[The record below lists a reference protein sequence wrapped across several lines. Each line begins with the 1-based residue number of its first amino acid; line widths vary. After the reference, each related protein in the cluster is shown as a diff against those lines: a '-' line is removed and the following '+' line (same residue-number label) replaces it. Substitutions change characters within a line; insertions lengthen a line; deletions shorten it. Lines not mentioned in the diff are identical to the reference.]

1 MKKSDLVAW
10 LLAETRQW
18 DAFLVQIGPAR
29 LEQPGVNGAWSV
41 KDIVAHLT
49 GWQRNV
55 VAQMRAASRNEPEPP
70 TPWPAQLPSE
80 DEINA
85 WIYESNRNRSAR
97 EVLDD
102 MHQVLEQLLAVIESL
117 PDDVRI
123 EIITTPVRDFY
134 VVWLG
139 DKRFPPGEFFY
150 HFHDDHEPDIH
161 AWLARE
167 EKQ

>member
-1 MKKSDLVAW
+1 MKKSDLLDW
-10 LLAETRQW
+10 LLSETQQW
-18 DAFLVQIGPAR
+18 DSLLVQIGPAR
-29 LEQPGVNGAWSV
+29 MEQPGVNGSWTM

-55 VAQMRAASRNEPEPP
+55 VAQLRAAGHHEPEPP
-70 TPWPAQLPSE
+70 TPWPAHLKT
-80 DEINA
+80 DDDINA
-85 WIYESNRNRSAR
+85 WIYEANRHRSVR

-102 MHQVLEQLLAVIESL
+102 SHQVLEQLLTVIEDL

-123 EIITTPVRDFY
+123 DTITTPVRDFY
-134 VVWLG
+134 VIPLR

-150 HFHDDHEPDIH
+150 HFHDDHEPNVR

-167 EKQ
+167 EKR